1 MEKNNENETLLT
13 VDDSIVVSNNTISST
28 LYGNIVTIDPYST
41 YSTSV
46 SYDYEF
52 CTKDVV
58 EREVEKKLGE
68 CKDDFIKKI
77 CSDERFEED
86 FSLVQKYIIG
96 YLDKILDDPGSIA
109 SQVIQDLKRENQE
122 LRKEIDD
129 IKRKL
134 EI

>member
-1 MEKNNENETLLT
+1 MEKNNETSLT
-13 VDDSIVVSNNTISST
+13 VDDNIVVSNNTISST

>member
-1 MEKNNENETLLT
+1 MEKNYEDKPLLT
-13 VDDSIVVSNNTISST
+13 VDGNDSIVASSNTVSST
-28 LYGNIVTIDPYST
+28 LYGSVTIDPYST
-41 YSTSV
+41 SV
-46 SYDYEF
+46 SYNYEV
-52 CTKDVV
+52 CTKDDVK
-58 EREVEKKLGE
+58 REVEKKLEE

-77 CSDERFEED
+77 CSDERFEEN

-96 YLDKILDDPGSIA
+96 CLDEILDDPGSIA
-109 SQVIQDLKRENQE
+109 SQIIRDLKRENQE

>member
-1 MEKNNENETLLT
+1 MEKNYEDEPLLT
-13 VDDSIVVSNNTISST
+13 VDGNSIVASSNTISST
-28 LYGNIVTIDPYST
+28 LYGNIVIDPYST

-46 SYDYEF
+46 SYNYEV
-52 CTKDVV
+52 CTKDDV
-58 EREVEKKLGE
+58 EREVEKKFGE

-77 CSDERFEED
+77 CSDERFEEN

-96 YLDKILDDPGSIA
+96 CLDEILDDPGSIA
-109 SQVIQDLKRENQE
+109 SQIIRDLKRENQE